1 MSAAYFW
8 FSAPAIAPAD
18 SALPWRWS
26 NGFSVTNTM
35 PALELFVK
43 PFTDSPG
50 NATALST
57 PGCFSAIAPMS
68 RITFS
73 VRSSDA
79 PFGNCANAIRYS
91 LSCAGT
97 KPPGTIFETISVAPT
112 STRYRPSITAFL
124 DSTPRTPRP

>member
-1 MSAAYFW
+1 M
-8 FSAPAIAPAD
+8 APAD
-18 SALPWRWS
+18 NALPCRS
-26 NGFSVTNTM
+26 ENGFNVTNTM

-57 PGCFSAIAPMS
+57 PGCFSAIEPMS

-79 PFGNCANAIRYS
+79 PFGSCANAIRYS

-97 KPPGTIFETISVAPT
+97 KPPGTTFDTSTVAPT
-112 STRYRPSITAFL
+112 STRYTPSISVL
-124 DSTPRTPRP
+124 RDSTPRTPRP